1 MVEYLKELQAEK
13 ESLES
18 MQDKGKAT
26 NAIKLIEQG
35 KTATMMLFLFFIGI
49 THKDPSDVIET
60 ACVHQLTIAS
70 TQIRDD
76 HQHLQSCLD
85 IETIVS

>member
-1 MVEYLKELQAEK
+1 MFIRLPTSQALLSFSRSVASASPPAQGCCGTPTPNSSQTLDEERMVEYLKELQAEK

-35 KTATMMLFLFFIGI
+35 KTVT
-49 THKDPSDVIET
+49 
-60 ACVHQLTIAS
+60 
-70 TQIRDD
+70 
-76 HQHLQSCLD
+76 
-85 IETIVS
+85 